1 MNPHSD
7 NPAFGGEPPKKTKP
21 AARKSAFSSQGS
33 SPKKK
38 VKILPKFSSN
48 DVVDK
53 NLKYVDDRR
62 KGLIKSLATKFPR
75 LNKKLMGGIEL
86 DTITCISALSGAG
99 KSTISKCLRDSI
111 YDLNK
116 EIKNRQYVF
125 NFEMLAHQQIGRSVV
140 TKSNKALN
148 KLYSIDESLTDSE
161 FEQLKR
167 YYNELRNRDI
177 FFIET
182 ADTAETI
189 ANSLVYYWKTE
200 CQPHGK
206 TLVYEIDHA
215 LLTKGANGQNEK
227 ERIDDLMYR
236 LVDVKKYISS
246 NGGHSVGIVLSQMN
260 REIRKVDRIANKE
273 MHRPD
278 TSCLFGAS
286 SIEQCCDYIVF
297 SHIPA
302 KLGIKDYG
310 VSKYPTVMHIG
321 DKKYQIPYF
330 ELVKNRSGEPDITI
344 PMWNRLHR
352 FDFEEMDIEIFK
364 DLHEQHL
371 ESGECTFVPQQSLNM

>member
-1 MNPHSD
+1 MTQNSD
-7 NPAFGGEPPKKTKP
+7 KGPA
-21 AARKSAFSSQGS
+21 
-33 SPKKK
+33 K
-38 VKILPKFSSN
+38 VKILPKFSSS

-62 KGLIKSLATKFPR
+62 HGRIKSLETKFPR

-99 KSTISKCLRDSI
+99 KSTISKCIRDSI

-116 EIKNRQYVF
+116 DIPNKQYVF

-140 TKSNKALN
+140 TASNKSLN
-148 KLYSIDESLTDSE
+148 KLYSIDDKLSDTE
-161 FEQLKR
+161 FAFLKT
-167 YYNELRNRDI
+167 YYEGLRHRDI
-177 FFIET
+177 DFIET

-189 ANSLVYYWKTE
+189 ANSIVWYWKTE

-206 TLVYEIDHA
+206 VLVYEIDHA
-215 LLTKGANGQNEK
+215 LLTKGAQGQNEK

-236 LVDVKKYISS
+236 LIDVKKYISA

-260 REIRKVDRIANKE
+260 REIRKVERVANKE

-286 SIEQCCDYIVF
+286 SIEQCCDYIIF
-297 SHIPA
+297 SHMPG

-310 VSKYPTVMHIG
+310 VAKYPTVMHIG
-321 DKKYQIPYF
+321 DDKYHIPYF

-344 PMWNRLHR
+344 PMWNKLHR

-364 DLHEQHL
+364 NLHEQHL
-371 ESGECTFVPQQSLNM
+371 EHGECHFNPQQSLKV